1 MPSAVFLYVYP
12 TKTVRETANNGTV
25 TDKRVLVTKKGLPD
39 PARLVSCGFVPTITR
54 RNVSFRAIFEFP
66 KGELTGRAV
75 KKIQKL
81 LDIELDNIIIS
92 SYRVWKKSMA
102 GIPVNQRDTY
112 MRQIGERVSIAVA
125 KYEEFIRTGTIANQP
140 IPPSNYEMNVTNVA
154 VAIHDAAEEVELK
167 PEERDALVA
176 DVLSQGEGSF
186 IASQGEGDE
195 LADLLSGL
203 VFQQTGGKKRR
214 RTRKA

>member
-1 MPSAVFLYVYP
+1 MFLYVYP

-25 TDKRVLVTKKGLPD
+25 TDKRVLITKKGLPN
-39 PARLVSCGFVPTITR
+39 PERLVSCGFVPTITR

-102 GIPVNQRDTY
+102 GIPVPQRDNY

-140 IPPSNYEMNVTNVA
+140 VASANYEMNVTNVTDVA